1 MSISDLTTTQPTIV
15 EQATDSSSDKT
26 SQTPL
31 CDMVLVVDDSPD
43 ALSLINDTLESAGIN
58 VLVALEGRQA
68 LTIARKVRPD
78 MILLDA
84 IMPNMDGF
92 ETCRQLKADPELA
105 AIPVIFMTG
114 LTETDD
120 IVRGLEAGGV
130 DYLTKPINPNELLAR
145 MKVHLTNARLTNSA
159 QSALDSTGHH
169 LMTVNDTG
177 HIRWATPQTY
187 ALLARSGADEHW
199 QTTQLAPQIAQWLTH
214 RPDLN
219 QQLKLVGPPL
229 NSSSEHNTLSDNSHP
244 AEKPK
249 HYPLEVKLVSHQ
261 ENGEKLLK
269 LIDGLR
275 PTGAAML
282 REKLNLTERE
292 SEVLYWIA
300 NGKTN
305 REAAEI
311 LTMSPRTV
319 NKHLEQIFPKLGVEN
334 RTAAA
339 GIALRLL
346 AVE

>member
-1 MSISDLTTTQPTIV
+1 MSTVLSNTAASTHGTAQSEPVKNDV
-15 EQATDSSSDKT
+15 
-26 SQTPL
+26 
-31 CDMVLVVDDSPD
+31 CDIVLVVDDSPD
-43 ALSLINDTLESAGIN
+43 ALSLINDALEAAGID
-58 VLVALEGRQA
+58 VLVALEGKQA

-78 MILLDA
+78 MILMDA

-92 ETCRQLKADPELA
+92 ETCRQLKTDPELA

-114 LTETDD
+114 LTDTDD
-120 IVRGLEAGGV
+120 VVRGLEAGGV

-145 MKVHLTNARLTNSA
+145 MKVHLSNARLTNSA
-159 QSALDSTGHH
+159 QSALDSTGQH
-169 LMTVNDTG
+169 LMTVDEKG
-177 HIRWATPQTY
+177 LIRWATPQSY
-187 ALLARSGADEHW
+187 ALLAKARADEHW
-199 QTTQLAPQIAQWLTH
+199 QQQQLAPQVQQWLRH
-214 RPDLN
+214 QPELN
-219 QQLKLVGPPL
+219 NQLKLTHL
-229 NSSSEHNTLSDNSHP
+229 TYSLS
-244 AEKPK
+244 
-249 HYPLEVKLVSHQ
+249 VKLVSHQ
-261 ENGEKLLK
+261 DNGEKLLK
-269 LIDGLR
+269 LVDGER

-282 REKLNLTERE
+282 KLQLNLTERE

-305 REAAEI
+305 RDTAEI